1 MVMVLSQSISH
12 SRINHALFVLQ
23 EKIHLFLNGSL
34 FAEVED
40 TSRECYLF
48 FKYTYLGTVM
58 IITPLLQP

>member
-34 FAEVED
+34 FAEVVD
-40 TSRECYLF
+40 TSRECYIF
-48 FKYTYLGTVM
+48 FEYASLRTVM
-58 IITPLLQP
+58 ITSLL